1 MNAANTSLRPKKS
14 YRWAMLFMAW
24 LTYFCFGLICFSIAP
39 LITNIMLEL
48 DLTFTQIGAI
58 GSAWPLAFMIA
69 SYPEGVII
77 DRFGIKKSLSF
88 GIFFISLSSALRA
101 LAQNFYGLFLPMAM
115 FGFGAPMISLGLP
128 KLVATWF
135 SGKERGTASGLYYTG
150 VSTGTAFSLGA
161 TNSVILPFVG
171 TWRNCFL
178 LYGLIGFTVMLI
190 LIRFAKNVP
199 HESPKIS
206 KNEKTWKNMTEL
218 LKYRN
223 VWLIVIIG
231 LSTFFTVHSLN
242 NWLPKI
248 LEAKELTLTM
258 AGFLAAIF
266 NIFRIIGGLF
276 IPRMTY
282 SLGSRR
288 FSSSLMMLTMG
299 LSIIAIGKATGYL
312 LLIGIIAVGICLG
325 SLTPVLLT
333 LLMDAP
339 EVGPN
344 RMGAAGGLY
353 FSFGEVGGITGPFMI
368 GFLRDMTG
376 LFIPGLIVLAIIA
389 ICMAIF
395 SAFIR
400 EVKI

>member
-1 MNAANTSLRPKKS
+1 MSSKLKQS
-14 YRWAMLFMAW
+14 YRWAMLSMAW
-24 LTYFCFGLICFSIAP
+24 MIYFCFGLICFSIAP
-39 LITNIMLEL
+39 LITDIMSEL
-48 DLTFTQIGAI
+48 NLTYTQLGAI
-58 GSAWPLAFMIA
+58 GSAWPLAFMFS
-69 SYPEGVII
+69 SYPEGTII
-77 DRFGIKKSLSF
+77 DRLGVKKSLTF
-88 GIFFISLSSALRA
+88 GIFFISMSSALRI
-101 LAQNFYGLFLPMAM
+101 LAQDFYSLILPTAM

-135 SGKERGTASGLYYTG
+135 SGRERGTAAGIYYTG
-150 VSTGTAFSLGA
+150 VSSGTAFSLGA
-161 TNSVILPFVG
+161 TNSIVLPLVG

-178 LYGLIGFTVMLI
+178 IYGLIGFIVMLVW
-190 LIRFAKNVP
+190 IRFAKNFP
-199 HESPKIS
+199 NKHFTQILT
-206 KNEKTWKNMTEL
+206 NQKTWKNMTEL

-231 LSTFFTVHSLN
+231 LSTFFTIHSLN

-248 LEAKELTLTM
+248 LETKELSLTL

-266 NIFRIIGGLF
+266 NIFRIVGGLS

-288 FSSSLMMLTMG
+288 SSVSFMLLTIA
-299 LSIIAIGKATGYL
+299 LSILAIGKTTGV
-312 LLIGIIAVGICLG
+312 LLIFGIMAVGICLG

-339 EVGPN
+339 EVGHN

-353 FSFGEVGGITGPFMI
+353 FSFGEVGGILGPFMI
-368 GFLRDMTG
+368 GYLKDITG
-376 LFIPGLIVLAIIA
+376 LFIPGLILLAIIA
-389 ICMAIF
+389 ICMMII
-395 SAFIR
+395 SALVK

>member
-1 MNAANTSLRPKKS
+1 MNAANMSLKPKKS

-24 LTYFCFGLICFSIAP
+24 MTYFCFGLICFSIAP
-39 LITNIMLEL
+39 LITDIMLEL
-48 DLTFTQIGAI
+48 NLTYTQIGAI

-77 DRFGIKKSLSF
+77 DRFGIKKSLTF
-88 GIFFISLSSALRA
+88 GIFFISLSSVLRA
-101 LAQNFYGLFLPMAM
+101 LGQNFYSLILPTAI

-135 SGKERGTASGLYYTG
+135 SGRERGTASGLYYTG
-150 VSTGTAFSLGA
+150 VSSGTAFSLGA
-161 TNSVILPFVG
+161 TNSIILPLVG

-178 LYGLIGFTVMLI
+178 LYGLIGFIVMLI
-190 LIRFAKNVP
+190 WIRFAKNIP
-199 HESPKIS
+199 NKHTQTS
-206 KNEKTWKNMTEL
+206 KNGKTWKNMTEL

-231 LSTFFTVHSLN
+231 LSTFFTIHSLN

-248 LEAKELTLTM
+248 LEAKELTLIL

-276 IPRMTY
+276 IPRMAY

-288 FSSSLMMLTMG
+288 LSVSLMLLTMG
-299 LSIIAIGKATGYL
+299 LSIMAIGKATGF
-312 LLIGIIAVGICLG
+312 LLIFGIIAIGICLG

-353 FSFGEVGGITGPFMI
+353 FSFGEVGGILGPFMI
-368 GFLRDMTG
+368 GFLKDMTG
-376 LFIPGLIVLAIIA
+376 LFIHGLIVLTAIA
-389 ICMAIF
+389 ICMMVF